1 MGLPSRS
8 ELAGN
13 ASYPCAITGGLIIEN
28 ELSIFSKI
36 KADKSARKPHKHAE
50 LHGFKQWFVGQQEL
64 TFRNSQ
70 PKLENQAV

>member
-1 MGLPSRS
+1 MALDMSKYTVKTAKPM
-8 ELAGN
+8 
-13 ASYPCAITGGLIIEN
+13 PVIF
-28 ELSIFSKI
+28 IFSKI